1 MTRFLPDHASPPV
14 SVVINTLNRAD
25 LLDDAITG
33 VMQLDYPAFELV
45 VVNGPSTDHS
55 EDVLRRWKGRIKHLR
70 CDIANLSVSRNVG
83 IAAASGE
90 IVAFLDDDAVPHPH
104 WLRHL
109 AKAFADPAI
118 GGAGGFT
125 VDNTGQRWQV
135 RKTVCDRFGNAHF
148 PPDTFDERVL
158 NWSGTPLYPS
168 LLGTNSS
175 FRMEALQAIGGF
187 DHTFA
192 YLLDETD
199 VCLRLV
205 DAGWGVVYE
214 PAALIF
220 HQFAASHIRS
230 STRKARTL
238 YPSVVSKT
246 YFINH
251 HGRAEGYGKVAQ
263 ALQDYREELLRAN
276 AWLEEH
282 GEISAG
288 HRQTLD
294 GDVEAGT
301 EAGMEASSRARLDRK
316 VQGDL
321 AVHAG
326 IEAGPFLAPD
336 QPRPLR
342 VALVSQG
349 LPPENEAGIARWTM
363 LLAEGLRDEGVA
375 VHIITRARDL
385 PSRRFVDGI
394 WYHTISAAPDEAEAL
409 AATYRVPRSGV
420 ADWMAGVMRE
430 IAFLKTFG
438 LDLVSFP
445 IWDLEALPVLDDPDI
460 AAVMSLHTSYRL
472 ARPFKPEWTSRVI
485 YARSFIEPMIA
496 AETAALTRAPH
507 ILANSQAVIDQI
519 EQEYAVSLGDRAR
532 IVPHGTPDI
541 LERLGVSIE
550 DKLARQQSGDP
561 LRVLFAGRFEARK
574 GHDLALRVAAR
585 FRGDARIRFE
595 FVGASPDAA
604 LLDRM
609 GREFGLDPT
618 RDPGLVFHGEVSRAA
633 LEALYHAADV
643 VLMPSRFES
652 FGLVAIEA
660 MSAAT
665 PVLAL
670 AVGGLAEVVEDG
682 VSGFLFPDEAA
693 FVAGSAEK
701 LNALITDRAALGA
714 LARSSHAAF
723 ATRFSDQIMA
733 RDVARFYRQIM
744 ADKDKGAGHA

>member
-1 MTRFLPDHASPPV
+1 MTGFLADAASPPI

-33 VMQLDYPAFELV
+33 VMQLDYPQFELV

-55 EDVLRRWKGRIKHLR
+55 EAVLARWQGRIKHLR
-70 CDIANLSVSRNVG
+70 CDAANLAVSRNVG

-90 IVAFLDDDAVPHPH
+90 IVAFLDDDAVPHPY
-104 WLRHL
+104 WLRYL
-109 AKAFADPAI
+109 ARNFADPAI

-125 VDNTGQRWQV
+125 VDNTGLRWQV

-148 PPDTFDERVL
+148 PPDSFDERVL
-158 NWSGTPLYPS
+158 NWPGTPVYPS

-175 FRMEALQAIGGF
+175 FRMDALRAIAGF

-199 VCLRLV
+199 VCLRIV

-230 STRKARTL
+230 STRKAKTL

-251 HGRAEGYGKVAQ
+251 HGRAEGYGKVARG
-263 ALQDYREELLRAN
+263 LQDYRDELLRAN
-276 AWLEEH
+276 AWLEDH
-282 GEISAG
+282 GEISAH
-288 HRQTLD
+288 HRQALD
-294 GDVEAGT
+294 SDVEAGT
-301 EAGMEASSRARLDRK
+301 VVGMEASSRALLEHKAR
-316 VQGDL
+316 GDL
-321 AVHAG
+321 APDPEPA
-326 IEAGPFLAPD
+326 PFLAPGHK
-336 QPRPLR
+336 RPLR

-349 LPPENEAGIARWTM
+349 LPPHNEAGVARWTM
-363 LLAEGLRDEGVA
+363 LLAEGLRDQGLA
-375 VHIITRARDL
+375 VHIITRAREL
-385 PSRRFVDGI
+385 PSRRFVGGI
-394 WYHTISAAPDEAEAL
+394 WFHAITAAEEEASTL
-409 AATYRVPRSGV
+409 AANYRVPRAGV

-445 IWDLEALPVLDDPDI
+445 IWDLEALPVLDDPDLTT
-460 AAVMSLHTSYRL
+460 VLSLHTSYKL

-485 YARSFIEPMIA
+485 YGRSFVEPMIA
-496 AETAALTRAPH
+496 AETRALGRAPH

-519 EQEYAVSLGDRAR
+519 EQEYAVTLGTRAQ
-532 IVPHGTPDI
+532 IIPHGTPDI
-541 LERLGVSIE
+541 LARLGVTLE
-550 DKLARQQSGDP
+550 DKIARQRAGEP
-561 LRVLFAGRFEARK
+561 LRVLFAGRFEPRK
-574 GHDLALRVAAR
+574 GYDLALRVAVQFAN
-585 FRGDARIRFE
+585 DPRIRFE
-595 FVGASPDAA
+595 FVGATPDSAF
-604 LLDRM
+604 LDRAK
-609 GREFGLDPT
+609 RELGLDPA
-618 RDPGLVFHGEVSRAA
+618 RNPGLRFHGEVDRAA
-633 LEALYHAADV
+633 LEALYYAADV

-670 AVGGLAEVVEDG
+670 AEGGLVEVVEDG
-682 VSGFLFPDEAA
+682 KSGFLYAGEKA
-693 FVAGSAEK
+693 FVSGAAER
-701 LNALITDRAALGA
+701 LTALIADRAALA
-714 LARSSHAAF
+714 KLAASSHAAF
-723 ATRFSDQIMA
+723 TERFSDTVMA
-733 RDVARFYRQIM
+733 RDVARFYQSIM
-744 ADKDKGAGHA
+744 VDQGGCDD

>member
-1 MTRFLPDHASPPV
+1 
-14 SVVINTLNRAD
+14 VINTLNRAD

-33 VMQLDYPAFELV
+33 VMQLDYPQFELV

-55 EDVLRRWKGRIKHLR
+55 EEVLARWQGRVKHLR
-70 CDIANLSVSRNVG
+70 CDVANLSVSRNVG
-83 IAAASGE
+83 IEGAAGE

-104 WLRHL
+104 WLRYL
-109 AKAFADPAI
+109 ARHFADPAV

-125 VDNTGQRWQV
+125 VDNTGLRWQV

-148 PPDTFDERVL
+148 PPDSFDERVL
-158 NWSGTPLYPS
+158 NWPGTPLYPS

-175 FRMEALQAIGGF
+175 FRMEALRAIGGF

-230 STRKARTL
+230 STRKAKTL

-251 HGRAEGYGKVAQ
+251 HGRAEGYGKVAR

-276 AWLEEH
+276 GWLEEH
-282 GEISAG
+282 GEISPH
-288 HRQTLD
+288 HRQALD
-294 GDVEAGT
+294 SDVEAGT
-301 EAGMEASSRARLDRK
+301 VIGMEASSRALLERK
-316 VQGDL
+316 TRGDL
-321 AVHAG
+321 TPEPAP
-326 IEAGPFLAPD
+326 GPFLTPD
-336 QPRPLR
+336 HPRPIR

-349 LPPENEAGIARWTM
+349 LPPDNEAGIARWTM
-363 LLAEGLRDEGVA
+363 LLAQGLRDQGLA
-375 VHIITRARDL
+375 VHIITRAREL

-394 WYHTISAAPDEAEAL
+394 WLHTITAAPEDADPL
-409 AATYRVPRSGV
+409 AANYQVPRSGV

-445 IWDLEALPVLDDPDI
+445 IWDLEALPVLDDPDLT
-460 AAVMSLHTSYRL
+460 AVISLHTSYKL

-485 YARSFIEPMIA
+485 YGRSFIDPMIA
-496 AETAALTRAPH
+496 AETRALGRAPH

-519 EQEYAVSLGDRAR
+519 EHEYAVTLGDRAQ

-541 LERLGVSIE
+541 LARLGVSLA
-550 DKLARQQSGDP
+550 DKLARQQRGEP
-561 LRVLFAGRFEARK
+561 LVVLFAGRFEPRK
-574 GHDLALRVAAR
+574 GYDLALRVAAQ
-585 FRGDARIRFE
+585 FRGDPRIRFE
-595 FVGASPDAA
+595 FVGATPDTAF
-604 LLDRM
+604 LDRAK
-609 GREFGLDPT
+609 REFGLDPT
-618 RDPGLVFHGEVSRAA
+618 RDPGLRFHGEVERGA
-633 LEALYHAADV
+633 LEALYCAADV

-670 AVGGLAEVVEDG
+670 AQGGLVEVVEDG
-682 VSGFLFPDEAA
+682 LSGFLFADEDA
-693 FVAGSAEK
+693 FVSGSAQQ
-701 LNALITDRAALGA
+701 LTALITDRAALGQ
-714 LARSSHAAF
+714 LATSSHAAF
-723 ATRFSDQIMA
+723 ARRFSDQVMA
-733 RDVARFYRQIM
+733 RDVAGFYRAILDNQG
-744 ADKDKGAGHA
+744 DCDD

>member
-25 LLDDAITG
+25 LLDDAIAG

-55 EDVLRRWKGRIKHLR
+55 EEVLARWQGRIKHLR
-70 CDIANLSVSRNVG
+70 CEVANLSVSRNVG

-90 IVAFLDDDAVPHPH
+90 IVAFLDDDAVPHPQ

-109 AKAFADPAI
+109 AKAFADPTV

-158 NWSGTPLYPS
+158 NWPGTPLYPS

-175 FRMEALQAIGGF
+175 FRMAALRAIGGF

-214 PAALIF
+214 PSALIF

-282 GEISAG
+282 GEISPR

-301 EAGMEASSRARLDRK
+301 EAGMEASSRARLEHK

-321 AVHAG
+321 AAHADVD
-326 IEAGPFLAPD
+326 AGSFLASAG
-336 QPRPLR
+336 PRPLR
-342 VALVSQG
+342 IALVSQG
-349 LPPENEAGIARWTM
+349 LPPDNEAGIARWTM

-375 VHIITRARDL
+375 VHIITRAREL
-385 PSRRFVDGI
+385 PSRRFVGGI
-394 WYHTISAAPDEAEAL
+394 WYHAIAAAPEEADAL

-438 LDLVSFP
+438 LNLVSFP
-445 IWDLEALPVLDDPDI
+445 IWDLEALPALDDPEI
-460 AAVMSLHTSYRL
+460 ATVMSLHTSYRL

-485 YARSFIEPMIA
+485 YARSFIDPMIA
-496 AETAALTRAPH
+496 AETAALARAPH

-519 EQEYAVSLGDRAR
+519 EQEYAVSLSGRAQ

-541 LERLGVSIE
+541 LERLQVDIE
-550 DKLARQQSGDP
+550 DKVARQKKGDP

-574 GHDLALRVAAR
+574 GYDLALRVAAR
-585 FRGDARIRFE
+585 FQGDTRIRFE
-595 FVGASPDAA
+595 FVGATPDAA
-604 LLDRM
+604 LLDRI
-609 GREFGLDPT
+609 GREFGLDPA
-618 RDPGLVFHGEVSRAA
+618 RNAGLVFHGEVSRPT
-633 LEALYHAADV
+633 LEALYLAADV

-670 AVGGLAEVVEDG
+670 AVGGLGEVVEDG
-682 VSGFLFPDEAA
+682 VSGFLFPDEEA
-693 FVAGSAEK
+693 FVTGSTER
-701 LNALITDRAALGA
+701 LTALMTDRAALA
-714 LARSSHAAF
+714 KLARSSHAAF
-723 ATRFSDQIMA
+723 CARFSDRVMA
-733 RDVARFYRQIM
+733 REVARFYRQIM
-744 ADKDKGAGHA
+744 DKTGAENA

>member
-1 MTRFLPDHASPPV
+1 MTRFLPDAASPPV

-55 EDVLRRWKGRIKHLR
+55 EEVLARWQGRIKHLR
-70 CDIANLSVSRNVG
+70 CDQANLSVSRNVG

-90 IVAFLDDDAVPHPH
+90 IVAFLDDDAVPHPQ
-104 WLRHL
+104 WLRYL
-109 AKAFADPAI
+109 AKAFADPAV

-135 RKTVCDRFGNAHF
+135 RKTVCDRFGNAYF
-148 PPDTFDERVL
+148 PPDSFDERVF
-158 NWSGTPLYPS
+158 NWPGTPLYPS

-175 FRMEALQAIGGF
+175 FRAEALRAIGGF

-230 STRKARTL
+230 STRKAKTL

-263 ALQDYREELLRAN
+263 ALQDYRDELRRAN

-282 GEISAG
+282 GEISSH
-288 HRQTLD
+288 HRQALD
-294 GDVEAGT
+294 CDLEVGT
-301 EAGMEASSRARLDRK
+301 EAGMEAASRARLEAKRN
-316 VQGDL
+316 GDL
-321 AVHAG
+321 AAHAA
-326 IEAGPFLAPD
+326 IEPGPLLAPG

-349 LPPENEAGIARWTM
+349 LPPDNEAGIARWTM

-375 VHIITRARDL
+375 VHIITRAKGL
-385 PSRRFVDGI
+385 PSRRFVGGI
-394 WYHTISAAPDEAEAL
+394 WYHTIAAASEEAEAL
-409 AATYRVPRSGV
+409 AANYLVPRAGV
-420 ADWMAGVMRE
+420 AEWMAGVMRE

-445 IWDLEALPVLDDPDI
+445 IWDLEALPVLDDPEV

-472 ARPFKPEWTSRVI
+472 ARPFKPEWSARVI
-485 YARSFIEPMIA
+485 YGRSFIEPMIA
-496 AETAALTRAPH
+496 AETRALRQAPH

-519 EQEYAVSLGDRAR
+519 EGEYAVTLGDRAR

-541 LERLGVSIE
+541 LATLGLTL
-550 DKLARQQSGDP
+550 DRKLARIKQGDP
-561 LRVLFAGRFEARK
+561 LRVLFAGRFEPRK
-574 GHDLALRVAAR
+574 GHDLALQVAAH
-585 FRGDARIRFE
+585 FRGDPRIRFE
-595 FVGASPDAA
+595 FVGAAPDAA
-604 LLDRM
+604 LAAQIAEDF
-609 GREFGLDPT
+609 GRESGLT
-618 RDPGLVFHGEVSRAA
+618 FHGEVERTA
-633 LEALYHAADV
+633 LDALYAAADV

-670 AVGGLAEVVEDG
+670 ASGGLAEVVEDG
-682 VSGFLFPDEAA
+682 VSGFLFAGEEA
-693 FVAGSAEK
+693 FVSGSAEK
-701 LNALITDRAALGA
+701 LAALAGDRAS
-714 LARSSHAAF
+714 LAKLAANSHADF
-723 ATRFSDQIMA
+723 EKRFSDKVMA
-733 RDVARFYRQIM
+733 RDVARFYRTII
-744 ADKDKGAGHA
+744 AAKGGGDE

>member
-1 MTRFLPDHASPPV
+1 MSRFLPDAASPPV

-55 EDVLRRWKGRIKHLR
+55 EEVLARWQGRIKHLR
-70 CDIANLSVSRNVG
+70 CAEANLSVSRNVG
-83 IAAASGE
+83 IAAASGD
-90 IVAFLDDDAVPHPH
+90 IVAFLDDDAVPHPL
-104 WLRHL
+104 WLRYL
-109 AKAFADPAI
+109 AKAFADPAV

-135 RKTVCDRFGNAHF
+135 RKTVCDRFGNAYF
-148 PPDTFDERVL
+148 PPDSFDERVF
-158 NWSGTPLYPS
+158 NWPGTPLYPS

-175 FRMEALQAIGGF
+175 FRRDALAAIGGF

-205 DAGWGVVYE
+205 DAGWSVVYE

-230 STRKARTL
+230 STRKAKTL

-263 ALQDYREELLRAN
+263 ALQDYCEELRRAN

-282 GEISAG
+282 GEISPH
-288 HRQTLD
+288 HRQALD
-294 GDVEAGT
+294 SDVEAGT
-301 EAGMEASSRARLDRK
+301 EAGMEAVSRARLEGKRC
-316 VQGDL
+316 GDL
-321 AVHAG
+321 AAHGAL
-326 IEAGPFLAPD
+326 EAGAFLPSS
-336 QPRPLR
+336 QPPPLR

-349 LPPENEAGIARWTM
+349 LPPDNEAGIARWTM
-363 LLAEGLRDEGVA
+363 LLAEGLRDQGVA
-375 VHIITRARDL
+375 VHIITRAKDL
-385 PSRRFVDGI
+385 PSRRFVGGI
-394 WYHTISAAPDEAEAL
+394 WYHSIAAAPDEAEAL
-409 AATYRVPRSGV
+409 AAAYQVPRAGV
-420 ADWMAGVMRE
+420 AEWMAAVMRE

-445 IWDLEALPVLDDPDI
+445 IWDLEALPVLDDPEV
-460 AAVMSLHTSYRL
+460 ATVLSLHTSYRL
-472 ARPFKPEWTSRVI
+472 ARPFKPEWSARVI
-485 YARSFIEPMIA
+485 YGRSFVEPMIA
-496 AETAALTRAPH
+496 AETRALRQAPH
-507 ILANSQAVIDQI
+507 ILANSQAVIGQI
-519 EQEYAVSLGDRAR
+519 EDEYAVTLDGRAQ

-541 LERLGVSIE
+541 LARLGMALE
-550 DKLARQQSGDP
+550 DKLARLKRGDP
-561 LRVLFAGRFEARK
+561 LRVLFAGRFEPRK
-574 GHDLALRVAAR
+574 GHDLAFRVAAR
-585 FRGDARIRFE
+585 FKSDGRLRFE
-595 FVGASPDAA
+595 FVGALPDAA
-604 LLDRM
+604 LTAQIAEDF
-609 GREFGLDPT
+609 GREN
-618 RDPGLVFHGEVSRAA
+618 RLVFHGEVERGT
-633 LEALYHAADV
+633 LEALYAAADV

-670 AVGGLAEVVEDG
+670 ASGGLAEVVEDG
-682 VSGFLFPDEAA
+682 VSGFLFAGEEA
-693 FVAGSAEK
+693 FVAGAAARLSA
-701 LNALITDRAALGA
+701 LATDRAGLAA
-714 LARSSHAAF
+714 LAASSHAAF
-723 ATRFSDQIMA
+723 QARFSDEVMA
-733 RDVARFYRQIM
+733 RDVAQFYRAII
-744 ADKDKGAGHA
+744 AKRGGVDV

>member
-1 MTRFLPDHASPPV
+1 MSRFLPDAASPPV

-55 EDVLRRWKGRIKHLR
+55 EEVLARWQGRIKHLR
-70 CDIANLSVSRNVG
+70 CDQANLSVSRNVG

-90 IVAFLDDDAVPHPH
+90 IVAFLDDDAVPHPL
-104 WLRHL
+104 WLRYL
-109 AKAFADPAI
+109 AKAFADPAV

-148 PPDTFDERVL
+148 PPDSFDERVF
-158 NWSGTPLYPS
+158 NWPGTPLYPS

-175 FRMEALQAIGGF
+175 FRAEALRAIGGF

-230 STRKARTL
+230 STRKAKTL

-263 ALQDYREELLRAN
+263 AMQDYRDELRRAN

-282 GEISAG
+282 GDISPR
-288 HRQTLD
+288 HRQALD
-294 GDVEAGT
+294 SDVDAGT
-301 EAGMEASSRARLDRK
+301 EAGMVAVSRARLADKRS
-316 VQGDL
+316 GDL
-321 AVHAG
+321 AELADIDAG
-326 IEAGPFLAPD
+326 AFLASGH
-336 QPRPLR
+336 PRPLR

-385 PSRRFVDGI
+385 PSRRFVGGI
-394 WYHTISAAPDEAEAL
+394 WYHSIAAVPDEAEAL
-409 AATYRVPRSGV
+409 AAAYQVPPAGV
-420 ADWMAGVMRE
+420 AEWMAGVMRE

-445 IWDLEALPVLDDPDI
+445 IWDLEALPVLDDPEV
-460 AAVMSLHTSYRL
+460 ASVMSLHTSYRL
-472 ARPFKPEWTSRVI
+472 ARPFKPEWNARVI
-485 YARSFIEPMIA
+485 YGRSFVEPMIA
-496 AETAALTRAPH
+496 AETRALRQAPH

-519 EQEYAVSLGDRAR
+519 EGEYAVELRGRAQ

-541 LERLGVSIE
+541 LARLGLSLA
-550 DKLARQQSGDP
+550 DKLARIKRGDP
-561 LRVLFAGRFEARK
+561 LRVLFAGRFEPRK
-574 GHDLALRVAAR
+574 GHDLALKVAAR
-585 FRGDARIRFE
+585 FRGDARLRFE
-595 FVGASPDAA
+595 FVGAVPDAA
-604 LLDRM
+604 LAAQIAADF
-609 GREFGLDPT
+609 GRDSGLT
-618 RDPGLVFHGEVSRAA
+618 FHGEVERGA
-633 LEALYHAADV
+633 LEALYAAADV

-670 AVGGLAEVVEDG
+670 ASGGLAEVVEDG
-682 VSGFLFPDEAA
+682 VSGFLFAGEDA
-693 FVAGSAEK
+693 FVAGSAAK
-701 LNALITDRAALGA
+701 LAALAADRAG
-714 LARSSHAAF
+714 LAKLAASSHAAF
-723 ATRFSDQIMA
+723 ETRFSDRVMA
-733 RDVARFYRQIM
+733 RDVAQFYRAII
-744 ADKDKGAGHA
+744 AARGGSDE

>member
-1 MTRFLPDHASPPV
+1 MIRFLEDSASPPV

-25 LLDDAITG
+25 LLDDAIAG

-55 EDVLRRWKGRIKHLR
+55 EDVLGRWRGRIKHLR
-70 CDIANLSVSRNVG
+70 CDVANLSVSRNVG
-83 IAAASGE
+83 IAGASGE

-135 RKTVCDRFGNAHF
+135 RKTVCDRFGNAYF

-158 NWSGTPLYPS
+158 NWPGTPHYPS

-175 FRMEALQAIGGF
+175 FRMEALKEIGGF

-205 DAGWGVVYE
+205 DAGWGIVYE
-214 PAALIF
+214 PSALIF
-220 HQFAASHIRS
+220 HQFAASHIRT

-251 HGRAEGYGKVAQ
+251 HGRSEGYANVAQ
-263 ALQDYREELLRAN
+263 SLQDYREELLRAN

-282 GEISAG
+282 GEISPL
-288 HRQTLD
+288 HRWTLD
-294 GDVEAGT
+294 GDVEAGMET
-301 EAGMEASSRARLDRK
+301 GMEASSRARLEAK
-316 VQGDL
+316 VIGDL
-321 AVHAG
+321 AAHAEV
-326 IEAGPFLAPD
+326 EAGPFLPPD

-349 LPPENEAGIARWTM
+349 LPPTNEAGIARWTL

-375 VHIITRARDL
+375 VHIITRASDL
-385 PSRRFVDGI
+385 PSRRFVGGI
-394 WYHTISAAPDEAEAL
+394 WYHAIAAAPDEADAL
-409 AATYRVPRSGV
+409 ANTYRVPRSGV

-445 IWDLEALPVLDDPDI
+445 IWDLEALPVLDDPDLKV
-460 AAVMSLHTSYRL
+460 VMSLHTSYRL
-472 ARPFKPEWTSRVI
+472 ARPFKPEWNSRVI
-485 YARSFIEPMIA
+485 FARSFIDLMIG
-496 AETAALTRAPH
+496 AETKALARAPH
-507 ILANSQAVIDQI
+507 ILANSQAVINEI
-519 EQEYAVSLGDRAR
+519 EQEYALTLGERAR

-541 LERLGVSIE
+541 LDRLGVSVE
-550 DKLARQQSGDP
+550 HKLARQKGGDP

-574 GHDLALRVAAR
+574 GHDLALRVAAQ

-595 FVGASPDAA
+595 FVGATPDAS
-604 LLDRM
+604 LLELM
-609 GREFGLDPT
+609 GREFGLDPA
-618 RDPGLVFHGEVSRAA
+618 RNPGLVFHGEVSRTA
-633 LEALYHAADV
+633 LEALYYAVDV

-670 AVGGLAEVVEDG
+670 AAGGLAEVVEDG
-682 VSGFLFPDEAA
+682 VSGFLFSDEEA
-693 FVAGSAEK
+693 FVTGSAEK
-701 LNALITDRAALGA
+701 LTALINDRSALGK
-714 LARSSHAAF
+714 LACTSHTAF
-723 ATRFSDQIMA
+723 ATRFSDRIMA
-733 RDVARFYRQIM
+733 RDVARFYRQIV
-744 ADKDKGAGHA
+744 ADKGVEND